1 LWADHLIR
9 GQTGTHRGSAHDR
22 AIGPVKIR
30 HDEPDARE
38 QLAEMMLT
46 FRDDAPR
53 LCGAMLQ
60 RIWALPVPA
69 G

>member
-1 LWADHLIR
+1 LAAGGVRLLEP
-9 GQTGTHRGSAHDR
+9 HDR

-46 FRDDAPR
+46 FRDELPR